1 MEINKIFGGEN
12 PITPVRVSVCEVTGA
27 THGYSPRHY
36 DLEGDNFAFVPVNL
50 LFVTYVL
57 TGKTGRDYDSMFSET
72 LINYESWAKK
82 CS

>member
-1 MEINKIFGGEN
+1 M
-12 PITPVRVSVCEVTGA
+12 CEVTRA
-27 THGYSPRHY
+27 THGYSPHHY
-36 DLEGDNFAFVPVNL
+36 DLEGDNFAFVAVNL

-72 LINYESWAKK
+72 LKNYESWAKK